1 MEDKTQPRYLEC
13 ERWWTFA
20 LLMTVGGYLGAFT
33 YNLRG
38 GVFCNAQTA
47 NVVLFAIALGK
58 GAFGQAIYYVIPMS
72 AYLAGAILSEAL
84 PLKLRRAGL
93 IRWDTALVGLELLA
107 VLILGFLPES
117 APFQIT
123 QVAVNFI
130 CSMQY
135 NTFRQAQGVPMATTF
150 CTNHIRQ
157 TGVHLAKWLRGGH
170 PQERALCLAHM
181 GMVLAFAAGGV
192 VCTLLCPRFLGRSIW
207 GAGLLLAVVFADL
220 LCADLGRERGLLSRK
235 PAGH

>member
-1 MEDKTQPRYLEC
+1 MDSSQEPRYLEC

-47 NVVLFAIALGK
+47 NIVLFAIALGK
-58 GAFGQAIYYVIPMS
+58 GAFAQAFYYVIPMG
-72 AYLAGAILSEAL
+72 AYLAGAMLSEAL

-107 VLILGFLPES
+107 VLALGFLPEQ

-123 QVAVNFI
+123 QVSVNFI

-150 CTNHIRQ
+150 CTNHVRQ
-157 TGVHLAKWLRGGH
+157 TGVHLTKWLRSRH
-170 PQERALCLAHM
+170 PEDGARCLAHI
-181 GMVLAFAAGGV
+181 GMLLAFAAGGV
-192 VCTLLCPRFLGRSIW
+192 VCTMLCPRFLGRSIW
-207 GAGLLLAVVFADL
+207 GAGILLAVVFADL
-220 LCADLGRERGLLSRK
+220 LYADLCKERGLLFRK